1 LKVDC
6 EGSWSSPQRPRE
18 RRDCAEKF
26 FSAHPLC
33 PLCLCGEWLLSPASI
48 YYRKGLVMHVEE
60 VETDILVCVGKTFG
74 ANSTVFIDGEDV
86 LLVDALGGRE
96 DAEDLRR
103 FVETELRKTVRF
115 IISTHYFSDHMAA
128 LKLFPQSRII
138 AHRNY
143 SHTFYNEKFRS
154 DEEMAHFVEPG
165 ILIEDGLSMKWG
177 RYTLD
182 VFHNP
187 GHTMSTINVD
197 VPEADLLMVGDTM
210 VGNMVYLAYST
221 PEIFKH
227 ALARLR
233 RRGRSRVIE
242 GHLGARSARAIDS
255 AAFYLNSLE
264 EKVKAARRRDRADD
278 AILGI
283 ELQNCLE
290 ADVEGTEFENIFHRR
305 NLDSIIERKL
315 FG

>member
-1 LKVDC
+1 M
-6 EGSWSSPQRPRE
+6 Q
-18 RRDCAEKF
+18 
-26 FSAHPLC
+26 
-33 PLCLCGEWLLSPASI
+33 
-48 YYRKGLVMHVEE
+48 VEE
-60 VETDILVCVGKTFG
+60 VESDILVFVGKTFG
-74 ANSTVFIDGEDV
+74 ANSTAFINGEEV
-86 LLVDALGGRE
+86 LLVDALASRE

-103 FVETELRKTVRF
+103 FVETELGKTVRF
-115 IISTHYFSDHMAA
+115 IICTHYFSDHLAA
-128 LKLFPQSRII
+128 LKLFPKSQII

-143 SHTFYNEKFRS
+143 SHTFYTEKFRS
-154 DEEMAHFVEPG
+154 DEEAAHFVEPN
-165 ILIEDGLSMKWG
+165 ILIGDGVLMKWG

-221 PEIFKH
+221 PELFRH

-255 AAFYLNSLE
+255 AAFYLNALE
-264 EKVKAARRRDRADD
+264 EKVRDARRQQPHQED
-278 AILGI
+278 AVLGI
-283 ELQNCLE
+283 KLQNCLA
-290 ADVEGTEFENIFHRR
+290 ADVEGTDFENIFHQR
-305 NLDSIIERKL
+305 NLDTIVERKL
-315 FG
+315 FA